1 MSDQTKA
8 QLDQPAQ
15 PESEQERTDA
25 VASAGADAGGESG
38 APKRASATMWRG
50 AGVGWLALAVAA
62 AAAGASGWLWKDS
75 RIKADAQNLEVTTRL
90 FERDEVAK
98 ESLLVSKQAHQ
109 AILSLQGKVDVLEGK
124 FSDALTQQS
133 ALRTMYQEL
142 TRGDDE
148 RLIAEVEHA
157 VNLAAQQLAFSG
169 DVPVALTALQS
180 ADDRLARSAQSQ
192 FVALRK
198 VLNQDMERL
207 KAMPVVD
214 IPGLA
219 LKTENIIDAADSMP
233 MAFEEKP
240 RQAVPD
246 LDEAVKR
253 PGWQSLLLD
262 IWHELKQLIR
272 VERVDRLEPVAIL
285 PPENAFILRE
295 NLKLR
300 LVNARLALLQRDT
313 KTFNEDIRQARAWI
327 ERYFDLKA
335 KPTVEALATLGQL
348 AAVEVRLELPKL
360 DATLT
365 ALRSTKVNRGTAAS
379 LAAASLP
386 PPATAPAAAAPA
398 NPPAAGAPASPA
410 AAPASGTSGDGA
422 SVVPAPA
429 AAPAKTAEASE
440 ATANAATAVR

>member
-8 QLDQPAQ
+8 QLDQLSSSELE
-15 PESEQERTDA
+15 PERADS
-25 VASAGADAGGESG
+25 SAESADDRGSGGEQTPAKG
-38 APKRASATMWRG
+38 ARSPAVS
-50 AGVGWLALAVAA
+50 WLALAVALA
-62 AAAGASGWLWKDS
+62 TAGASGWMWKDN
-75 RIKADAQNLEVTTRL
+75 RIKAEAQDAAVTARL

-124 FSDALTQQS
+124 FSDALTQQA

-169 DVPVALTALQS
+169 NVAVALTALQS
-180 ADDRLARSAQSQ
+180 ADDRLARSEQSQ

-207 KAMPVVD
+207 KALPLVD
-214 IPGLA
+214 IPGMA
-219 LKTENIIDAADSMP
+219 LKTENVVDAADTMP
-233 MAFEEKP
+233 LAFEGKP
-240 RQAVPD
+240 RTAPVA
-246 LDEAVKR
+246 DEEVKR
-253 PGWQSLLLD
+253 PGWQSLFLD
-262 IWHELKQLIR
+262 IWLELKQLVR
-272 VERVDRLEPVAIL
+272 VERVDRLEPVAII

-313 KTFNEDIRQARAWI
+313 KTFREDIRQARVWI
-327 ERYFDLKA
+327 ERYFEVRA
-335 KPTVEALATLGQL
+335 KPTAEALATLGQL
-348 AAVEVRLELPKL
+348 AEMETRLDLPKL

-365 ALRSTKVNRGTAAS
+365 ALRSTKVNRGKTVF
-379 LAAASLP
+379 P
-386 PPATAPAAAAPA
+386 ITAAAAPVPA
-398 NPPAAGAPASPA
+398 LSASTPAPAASAPAAPAPAAPAAGAAVP
-410 AAPASGTSGDGA
+410 AAPA
-422 SVVPAPA
+422 VPA
-429 AAPAKTAEASE
+429 AE
-440 ATANAATAVR
+440 AATASAATASH